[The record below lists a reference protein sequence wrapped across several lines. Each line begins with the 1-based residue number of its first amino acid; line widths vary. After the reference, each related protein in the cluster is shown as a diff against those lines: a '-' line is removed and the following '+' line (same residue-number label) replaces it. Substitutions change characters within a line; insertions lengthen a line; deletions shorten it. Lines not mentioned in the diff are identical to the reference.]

1 MLIVAAAAIIII
13 IRSLAY
19 YHLLSNSK
27 DSNSAKTTFVCVFVL
42 VPGVFLI
49 ASVCSSIFFF
59 HFFPPQISDILSL
72 FAIPSQPG
80 SPVAL
85 EKGGNLT
92 TQQRKYVKRITQ
104 NKLKELF
111 QKNLEGKNM
120 ETTNNIYL

>member
-27 DSNSAKTTFVCVFVL
+27 ASNGAKTTFVCVFVL

-49 ASVCSSIFFF
+49 ASVCSSIFFL

-80 SPVAL
+80 SPWL
-85 EKGGNLT
+85 LRREE
-92 TQQRKYVKRITQ
+92 I
-104 NKLKELF
+104 
-111 QKNLEGKNM
+111 
-120 ETTNNIYL
+120 